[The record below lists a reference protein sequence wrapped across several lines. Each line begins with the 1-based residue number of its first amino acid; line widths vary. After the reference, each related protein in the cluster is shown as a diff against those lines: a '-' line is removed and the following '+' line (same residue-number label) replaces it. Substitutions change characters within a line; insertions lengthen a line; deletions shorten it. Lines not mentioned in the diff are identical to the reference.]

1 MNRKTISIILIAI
14 GIILGAVGYAI
25 LPEVVAVQ
33 VGFDGSVTNTMPKLL
48 AIGLPLLITI
58 IGSVIN
64 VKEDDNR
71 KGLVLSIAGIVVMVI
86 TLLFNCR

>member
-58 IGSVIN
+58 VGSVIN
-64 VKEDDNR
+64 IKEDDNR
-71 KGLVLSIAGIVVMVI
+71 KGLVLAIAGIVVMVI

>member
-14 GIILGAVGYAI
+14 GIILAAVGYVI

-33 VGFDGSVTNTMPKLL
+33 VGFDGSVANTMPKLL

-58 IGSVIN
+58 VGSVIN
-64 VKEDDNR
+64 IKEDDNR
-71 KGLVLSIAGIVVMVI
+71 KGLILAVAGIVVMVI

>member
-14 GIILGAVGYAI
+14 GIILAAVGYVI

-48 AIGLPLLITI
+48 AIGLPTI
-58 IGSVIN
+58 VGSVIN
-64 VKEDDNR
+64 VKEDDNH
-71 KGLVLSIAGIVVMVI
+71 KGLILAIAGIVVMVI

>member
-14 GIILGAVGYAI
+14 GIILAAVGYVI

-33 VGFDGSVTNTMPKLL
+33 VGFDGSVANTMPKLL

-58 IGSVIN
+58 VGSVIN

-71 KGLVLSIAGIVVMVI
+71 KGLVLAIAGIVVMVI

>member
-14 GIILGAVGYAI
+14 GIILGAVGYVI

-33 VGFDGSVTNTMPKLL
+33 VGFDGSVANTMPKLL

-64 VKEDDNR
+64 IKEDDNR
-71 KGLVLSIAGIVVMVI
+71 KGLILAIAGIVVMVI

>member
-14 GIILGAVGYAI
+14 GIILAAVGYVI
-25 LPEVVAVQ
+25 LPEVLAVQ

-58 IGSVIN
+58 VGSVIN
-64 VKEDDNR
+64 IKEDDNR
-71 KGLVLSIAGIVVMVI
+71 KGLVLAIAGIVVMVI

>member
-1 MNRKTISIILIAI
+1 MNRKTISIILIVI
-14 GIILGAVGYAI
+14 GIILGAVGYVI

-33 VGFDGSVTNTMPKLL
+33 VGFDGSVANTMPKLL

-58 IGSVIN
+58 VGSVIN

-71 KGLVLSIAGIVVMVI
+71 KGLVLAIAGIVVMVI

>member
-14 GIILGAVGYAI
+14 GIILGAVGYVI

-48 AIGLPLLITI
+48 AIGLPLFITI
-58 IGSVIN
+58 VGSVIN
-64 VKEDDNR
+64 VKEDDNH
-71 KGLVLSIAGIVVMVI
+71 KGLVLAIAGIVVMVI